1 MTKALAIDL
10 MKYNIRVN
18 AVAPRAIET
27 RMIYEYKGEELAEK
41 LKKYLFGRL
50 GKPEE
55 VANDTLPRI

>member
-1 MTKALAIDL
+1 